1 MSPQLKKQIRWSGT
15 TLRIKPYI
23 YQRKAARLAIH
34 GGRFGL
40 WMEQGTGKT
49 LVALKV
55 AAYYWKNNLIDSVLV
70 LGPKAVLSVWEDEI
84 KKFLAIPYT
93 INDPQMGSLNFT
105 LINYEKL
112 KNYRK
117 KKARQRF
124 DMVIADESHRIKNRN
139 SIQSKVSA
147 KFAETAKY
155 ALALSGTPRG
165 NTDIDFYAQYRFINP
180 IIFGTWKEFDKE
192 YLKPCGYMGYDRK
205 FRPMK
210 LKLFQSIIQENS
222 FRITK
227 KECLD
232 LPDITETP
240 IRIPIKNRKPYDKM
254 ERELLLKFKSHE
266 EIITIEAPLAVTL
279 LSKLQQLASGFIY
292 DENHNIIPT
301 DETKLEALEDLLG
314 EKTIIFCKYTYEVD
328 SIVKKL
334 GKKYKILTYDG
345 RTKDKSVWKNLKDYD
360 IMVAQIKSGGTG
372 LNLQEAS
379 TVIFYSLSFSYIDI
393 SQAKDRVYRNGQK
406 NKVTIYYLLAKD
418 TVEENIYKAILHKT
432 EDARL
437 ILDDLRMTQKARL
450 DAENG

>member
-1 MSPQLKKQIRWSGT
+1 M
-15 TLRIKPYI
+15 
-23 YQRKAARLAIH
+23 
-34 GGRFGL
+34 
-40 WMEQGTGKT
+40 
-49 LVALKV
+49 
-55 AAYYWKNNLIDSVLV
+55 AAYYWKNNLINTVLV

-84 KKFLAIPYT
+84 KKFLSIPYT
-93 INDPQMGSLNFT
+93 INNPQIDHLNFT

-112 KNYRK
+112 RNYRK
-117 KKARQRF
+117 KKERQHF

-147 KFAETAKY
+147 KFSEEAKY

-165 NTDIDFYAQYRFINP
+165 NTDIDFYAQYRFIDP
-180 IIFGTWKEFDKE
+180 KIFGTWKEFDKE

-210 LKLFQSIIQENS
+210 IKLFQSIIQANS

-232 LPDITETP
+232 LPDITETA
-240 IRIPIKNRKPYDKM
+240 IRIPLKNRKPYDKM
-254 ERELLLKFKSHE
+254 EKEFLLKFKSKE

-301 DETKLEALEDLLG
+301 DETKLDALEDLLG
-314 EKTIIFCKYTYEVD
+314 EKTIIFCKYTYEID

-418 TVEENIYKAILHKT
+418 TVEENIHKAILHKT

-437 ILDDLRMTQKARL
+437 ILDDLRMTKKARL
-450 DAENG
+450 DTE